1 MILTSLCEHVGKEQQ
16 EWGSRCPEDV
26 SPIRG
31 VVPGTEE
38 TDDGESTSVS
48 EGRQG
53 KEISNA
59 E

>member
-1 MILTSLCEHVGKEQQ
+1 MELTMPPRMLSYPRGVLG
-16 EWGSRCPEDV
+16 
-26 SPIRG
+26 G
-31 VVPGTEE
+31 VVPGTQE